1 MAFISMV
8 FVGIF
13 IAVALIGL
21 AILFIGIILDVICAV
36 RKKKQK
42 KVPKALKISGIVV
55 TVLGAL
61 IFALPTGTVAYLMI
75 SSKIQEHAEIADFDG
90 QHRVHLD
97 SIYNL
102 EDGFEFGGAF
112 YVQVTDIHPQRSH
125 ENFKTEPVGAIIGK
139 DDRHR
144 LLYSVDNTLGIT
156 ILTAEY
162 ANGVFV
168 EENNVSKMLNY
179 YETDAPLYCEV
190 VPDPAYSSKK
200 TVENINS
207 SRVRQLRDL
216 IETNGHT
223 YSYGNSKFGQ
233 KDGYLYF
240 YSTDDMCCID
250 FQYIQSDDGL
260 ILFYLGSYY
269 VLDDSDSEFI
279 LSIANS

>member
-13 IAVALIGL
+13 IAVAVIGLVILLIG
-21 AILFIGIILDVICAV
+21 ILLDVICAV

-55 TVLGAL
+55 TVIGAL
-61 IFALPTGTVAYLMI
+61 IFALPVGTITYLLI
-75 SSKIQEHAEIADFDG
+75 STRIHEHAEIAGFDN

-97 SIYNL
+97 SIYSL
-102 EDGFEFGGAF
+102 EDGFELDGAF
-112 YVQVTDIHPQRSH
+112 YVQVTDIHPQRTH
-125 ENFKTEPVGAIIGK
+125 ENFITEPFGTIIGN
-139 DDRHR
+139 DNRHR
-144 LLYSVDNTLGIT
+144 ILYSVDNSMGIT

-168 EENNVSKMLNY
+168 EKENVDKMLSY
-179 YETDAPLYCEV
+179 YENDAPLYCEV
-190 VPDPAYSSKK
+190 VPDSTYSSK
-200 TVENINS
+200 NIVKDVDS
-207 SRVRQLRDL
+207 ARVRQLRDL
-216 IETNGHT
+216 VESNGHT
-223 YSYGNSKFGQ
+223 YSYGDNKFGE

-250 FQYIQSDDGL
+250 FKYSQSDDGL
-260 ILFYLGSYY
+260 ILFYLGNYY